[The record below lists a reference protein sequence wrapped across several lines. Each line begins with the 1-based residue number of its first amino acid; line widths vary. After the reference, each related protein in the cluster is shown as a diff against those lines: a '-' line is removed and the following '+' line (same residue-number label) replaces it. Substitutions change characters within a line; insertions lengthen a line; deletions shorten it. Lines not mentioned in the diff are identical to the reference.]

1 MIVSL
6 LLNKIISLFLIML
19 SGFVLVRC
27 RVLKAEQ
34 SRTFTTLSVNILI
47 PCAILSAF
55 QVEWTPDVQQGL
67 LLSLVV
73 SVIINLALILLTLPL
88 KKPLHLDRVEEAS
101 IIYSNAGNL
110 IIPLIISILGEDMLI
125 YTSPFM
131 SFQMFLLWSHG
142 RSMLCGEKTISLKKI
157 LLNHN
162 MIAIYIGILLLITG
176 LHLPAPVEDAISSL
190 SATVGPMAMLITG
203 MLIGG
208 MDLKAMFLRKRVYL
222 VAVLRLIILP
232 AVILILLRITDV
244 ASLVPHGKEILLVPF
259 LSTIT
264 PTAST
269 ITQMAQL
276 FGHDADYASA
286 INMVTTILCI
296 ITMPIMVAL
305 YMM

>member
-6 LLNKIISLFLIML
+6 LINKIISLFLIML
-19 SGFVLVRC
+19 GGFVLVRC
-27 RVLKAEQ
+27 RVIKAEQ
-34 SRTFTTLSVNILI
+34 SKTLTTLSVNILI

-55 QVEWTPDVQQGL
+55 QVDWTPDVQQGL
-67 LLSLVV
+67 ILSLIV
-73 SVIINLALILLTLPL
+73 SIIINLALILLTRPL
-88 KKPLHLDRVEEAS
+88 RKPLGLDRVEEAS

-142 RSMLCGEKTISLKKI
+142 RSMMCGEKTISLKKI
-157 LLNHN
+157 FLNNN
-162 MIAIYIGILLLITG
+162 MIAVFVGILLLITG
-176 LHLPAPVEDAISSL
+176 LHLPAPLEDAVSSL
-190 SATVGPMAMLITG
+190 SATVGPVAMLITG
-203 MLIGG
+203 LLIGG

-222 VAVLRLIILP
+222 VAVLRLIVLP
-232 AVILILLRITDV
+232 AIILIFLKWSGV
-244 ASLVPHGKEILLVPF
+244 ASMVPGGKEILLVPF

-276 FGHDADYASA
+276 FGRDADYASA

-296 ITMPIMVAL
+296 ITMPVMVAL